1 MPKRA
6 LIEHRPWLMASVI
19 AALAYYF
26 LQDNPIGEVWLML
39 IKGSA
44 VGFLAIYALRR
55 APGADGKLLAVV
67 MAICAVA
74 DAAIQL
80 SLFAGG
86 ALFAIAHLVAMGLYI
101 RNRRQTTSISQK
113 LLAAALIIGAPAVS
127 YLLTDRQDV
136 FQYSIIL
143 GLMASFAW
151 ISRFP
156 RYRVGLG
163 AVLFVVSD
171 WLIFSRDTPSEMLFS
186 FASTTFSVPD
196 LLIWPL
202 YFAGQLMIATGVT
215 QTLRGETPAR

>member
-19 AALAYYF
+19 AAFAYYF
-26 LQDNPIGEVWLML
+26 LQDNPIGELWLML

-44 VGFLAIYALRR
+44 VGFLSIYALRR
-55 APGADGKLLAVV
+55 APGVDGKLLAVV

-74 DAAIQL
+74 DAAIQI
-80 SLFAGG
+80 SLVMGG
-86 ALFAIAHLVAMGLYI
+86 ALFAVAHMFAIALYW
-101 RNRRQTTSISQK
+101 RNAREKTVGSQRLLALALFIAAPSISYF
-113 LLAAALIIGAPAVS
+113 LSGRADIAAYG
-127 YLLTDRQDV
+127 LT
-136 FQYSIIL
+136 L

-151 ISRFP
+151 MSRFP
-156 RYRVGLG
+156 RYRVGIG

-171 WLIFSRDTPSEMLFS
+171 WLIFSKLGAFDLGVLPG
-186 FASTTFSVPD
+186 

-215 QTLRGETPAR
+215 QTLRGETPVR